1 VRATTRFPSEESLA
15 SDLLLVI
22 YLTNREDRRMPTYNI
37 AELKA
42 HLSNLVNRALAG
54 EEVIVAR
61 DNRPLLKL
69 VPIESPPA
77 KRKPGSARNLVKVAA
92 DFDATPPDLVE
103 YTR

>member
-1 VRATTRFPSEESLA
+1 
-15 SDLLLVI
+15 
-22 YLTNREDRRMPTYNI
+22 MPKYNI
-37 AELKA
+37 AEFKA
-42 HLSNLVNRALAG
+42 HLSHLVNRALAG

-77 KRKPGSARNLVKVAA
+77 KRQPGSARGLVKMAA
-92 DFDATPPDLVE
+92 DFDETPQDFAE

>member
-1 VRATTRFPSEESLA
+1 
-15 SDLLLVI
+15 
-22 YLTNREDRRMPTYNI
+22 MPKYNI
-37 AELKA
+37 AEFKA
-42 HLSNLVNRALAG
+42 HLSHLVNRALAG

-77 KRKPGSARNLVKVAA
+77 KRKPGSARDLVKVAA
-92 DFDATPPDLVE
+92 DFDVTPQDFAE

>member
-1 VRATTRFPSEESLA
+1 
-15 SDLLLVI
+15 
-22 YLTNREDRRMPTYNI
+22 MPKYNI
-37 AELKA
+37 AEFKA
-42 HLSNLVNRALAG
+42 HLSSLVNRALAG

-77 KRKPGSARNLVKVAA
+77 RRTPGSARGRVALA
-92 DFDATPPDLVE
+92 DDFDATPDDFVE

>member
-1 VRATTRFPSEESLA
+1 
-15 SDLLLVI
+15 
-22 YLTNREDRRMPTYNI
+22 MPKYNI

-42 HLSNLVNRALAG
+42 HLSHLVNLALAG

-69 VPIESPPA
+69 VPIGSPPA
-77 KRKPGSARNLVKVAA
+77 RRQPGSARGVVKMAA
-92 DFDATPPDLVE
+92 GFDETPQDFAE

>member
-1 VRATTRFPSEESLA
+1 
-15 SDLLLVI
+15 
-22 YLTNREDRRMPTYNI
+22 MPRYNI
-37 AELKA
+37 AEFKA

-69 VPIESPPA
+69 VPIESPTA
-77 KRKPGSARNLVKVAA
+77 RRKPGSARNMVKVAA
-92 DFDATPPDLVE
+92 DFDATPQDFTE

>member
-1 VRATTRFPSEESLA
+1 
-15 SDLLLVI
+15 
-22 YLTNREDRRMPTYNI
+22 MPRYNI
-37 AELKA
+37 AEFKA
-42 HLSNLVNRALAG
+42 HLSSLVNRALAG

-77 KRKPGSARNLVKVAA
+77 RRKPGSARDRVKVAA
-92 DFDATPPDLVE
+92 DFDATPEDFAE